1 MSKIK
6 KALELAQE
14 LNGLGLS
21 RDEWREALS
30 NAEDG
35 GVLSMSS
42 VVFNLPEGVLL
53 AQKQAASNKGLWLTK
68 TTNGNTETRFA
79 EFSDVPKFAAA
90 GWNLTTN
97 PNLGSS
103 RDMVEGVGVV
113 AASSGDKTTE
123 KREAALT
130 VLGAWIDEHAPVI
143 NCTGEASISVM
154 FFADGKIMRLSEVLE
169 SLEVKVPI
177 KGREVESYLKANQ
190 IEYSKG

>member
-79 EFSDVPKFAAA
+79 EFSDVPGFAAS

-103 RDMVEGVGVV
+103 RDMVEGVGVI
-113 AASSGDKTTE
+113 AASSGDKTAE
-123 KREAALT
+123 KREAALSI
-130 VLGAWIDEHAPVI
+130 LGAWIDEHSPVI
-143 NCTGEASISVM
+143 SCTGEASISVM
-154 FFADGKIMRLSEVLE
+154 FFAEGKIMRLSEVLE